1 MTQDIDFWEA
11 IRKIR
16 AADDRFEPETYPFV
30 LSALEYTYG
39 SIGEVRHVSAR
50 ELFDG
55 LCMYSRERFGFLA
68 ADVLEN
74 WGIRSALD
82 VGIAVY
88 QLIEVGTLA
97 KQDND
102 RLEDFDLD
110 VDLRQV
116 IEDQYFDET

>member
-1 MTQDIDFWEA
+1 MTQDIDLWEA

-16 AADDRFEPETYPFV
+16 ATDDRFEPETYPFV
-30 LSALEYTYG
+30 LAALEYTYN
-39 SIGEVRHVSAR
+39 SIGEVRHVSAQ

-55 LCMYSRERFGFLA
+55 LCQYSRERFGFLA

-88 QLIEVGTLA
+88 QLIEVGALA
-97 KQDND
+97 KQDDD

-110 VDLRQV
+110 LDLRQA
-116 IEDQYFDET
+116 IEDQYSDWA

>member
-1 MTQDIDFWEA
+1 MTQEIDFWEA

-16 AADDRFEPETYPFV
+16 AADDRFEPEAYPFV
-30 LSALEYTYG
+30 LAALEYTYHD
-39 SIGEVRHVSAR
+39 IGKVRHVSAR

-55 LCMYSRERFGFLA
+55 LCLYSRERFGFLA

-74 WGIRSALD
+74 WGIQSALD

-88 QLIEVGTLA
+88 QLIEVGALA
-97 KQDND
+97 KQDSD

-110 VDLRQV
+110 LDLRQL
-116 IEDQYFDET
+116 IEDKYFD